1 MQNQEDD
8 LITGHQPY
16 VVEDS
21 YAMVHRN
28 EVAVKKEGNV
38 SDHLVLCAFISL
50 SLMSSYSVDRFP

>member
-1 MQNQEDD
+1 MQNQEDN

-21 YAMVHRN
+21 YAMVRRS

-38 SDHLVLCAFISL
+38 SNHLVL
-50 SLMSSYSVDRFP
+50 

>member
-28 EVAVKKEGNV
+28 FVAVKKEGNV
-38 SDHLVLCAFISL
+38 SDHLVL
-50 SLMSSYSVDRFP
+50 

>member
-21 YAMVHRN
+21 YAMMHRN

-38 SDHLVLCAFISL
+38 SDHLVL
-50 SLMSSYSVDRFP
+50 